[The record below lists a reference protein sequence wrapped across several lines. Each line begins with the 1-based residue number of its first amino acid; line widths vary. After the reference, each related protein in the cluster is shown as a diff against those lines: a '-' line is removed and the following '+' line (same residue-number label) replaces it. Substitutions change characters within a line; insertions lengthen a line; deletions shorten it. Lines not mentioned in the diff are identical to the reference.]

1 MRRKRADPCLLAC
14 IVRAGGQSRPERR
27 AACDEIR
34 FRDAARAAG
43 ACHGEPATRVYGDD
57 GALPDEVL
65 AHESYTHASQV
76 RGRIEA
82 LVIASLT
89 ESNGAA
95 DALVAAF
102 EYDWAAAI
110 FAFLVAEPGWAERLP
125 RIAEQYSTMWVVPNF
140 VYGLARM
147 AYEHQHLEQAD
158 QDSIEEFFRT
168 FFTNYHVFENGR
180 HRRMWIGEEMERLK
194 KARKMTRQRLQ
205 EGQRAIE
212 GLISGFAEQEGAGDD
227 D

>member
-1 MRRKRADPCLLAC
+1 M
-14 IVRAGGQSRPERR
+14 
-27 AACDEIR
+27 
-34 FRDAARAAG
+34 
-43 ACHGEPATRVYGDD
+43 
-57 GALPDEVL
+57 
-65 AHESYTHASQV
+65 

-110 FAFLVAEPGWAERLP
+110 FAFLVAEPGWEEGLP

-140 VYGLARM
+140 VY
-147 AYEHQHLEQAD
+147 
-158 QDSIEEFFRT
+158 
-168 FFTNYHVFENGR
+168 
-180 HRRMWIGEEMERLK
+180 ERLK